1 METKLWLKKE
11 AEVLR
16 SLDFLQILK
25 KTLFYGN

>member
-11 AEVLR
+11 AKVLR
-16 SLDFLQILK
+16 SLDFLQIPK

>member
-16 SLDFLQILK
+16 SLDFLQIPK